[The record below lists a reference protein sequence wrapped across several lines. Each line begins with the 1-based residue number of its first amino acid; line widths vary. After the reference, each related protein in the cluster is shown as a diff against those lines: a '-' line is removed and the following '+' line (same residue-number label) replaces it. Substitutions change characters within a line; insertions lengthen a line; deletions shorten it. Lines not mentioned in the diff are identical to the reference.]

1 MGRSEKNQSRGN
13 SPPPPYSTLDP
24 AAGPSHN
31 APRQP
36 LPLPPRRWRNQYSN
50 RAASA
55 GRGERTPLIVR
66 HHEPVVIVQPPA
78 QHHHHFELSTPRVI
92 VNIYDGVLRRPF
104 LVPSILLSILAAS
117 AFLFGIYRSFSYLA
131 SLTPTLPPPPPI
143 YNIAIIGAG
152 PAGIAAAQ
160 YLLCSPAAR
169 AYVDFNI
176 TIFES
181 SPVIGGALA
190 VHDANG
196 NPVFPNDDPT
206 QGHITAED
214 IAGTALMWQN
224 SLFTRDSEELLGDKV
239 FFTESGPQQVGYYA
253 DNAHSI
259 ASSARPYRKQPL
271 STWSQLL
278 WTYGASVYR
287 AARFNEDGNLR
298 EKMLKAPIT
307 TDAEKIFDS
316 LGVLEPLQQWAG
328 TLLKKTGIS
337 EKYAT
342 EILEP
347 QAQRAFGQGL
357 SRLTGF
363 AAMLAA
369 AQEDSANAYTGGH
382 MVQRLEQIA
391 HKIDVPVRTSTRVVG
406 LDYDYWEKTW
416 GVQYA
421 HEGKTASETFDKVI
435 LTALD
440 LGIRLESSESDG
452 MHNLSSF
459 YEPEL
464 NGKTE
469 GGPEDDYFVPVY
481 VTFFTSPVKLA
492 AWGEHEQVLFL
503 KGSGVAEELT
513 LVRETTSH
521 MGTQYLYRVL
531 SDFPVIDELKDL
543 YDVSWSYE
551 TRILNWQPARF
562 PLFRMPSFEWP
573 MAKGLW
579 WSSVIQHAWS
589 TVDLNWLAGKAVADD
604 LIKEVLDGN

>member
-1 MGRSEKNQSRGN
+1 MGRSKKNRKRNN

-24 AAGPSHN
+24 AAGPSYN
-31 APRQP
+31 TPRPPPPP
-36 LPLPPRRWRNQYSN
+36 LPLPPRRYSN

-55 GRGERTPLIVR
+55 GRNEQTPLLIR
-66 HHEPVVIVQPPA
+66 HQPVVVVQRPV
-78 QHHHHFELSTPRVI
+78 QNHYHFEPSTPRVI
-92 VNIYDGVLRRPF
+92 VNIYDGVVQRPF
-104 LVPSILLSILAAS
+104 LFLFILAAS

-131 SLTPTLPPPPPI
+131 SLTPSLPPPPPI
-143 YNIAIIGAG
+143 YNVAIIGAG

-160 YLLCSPAAR
+160 YLRCSPAAQV
-169 AYVDFNI
+169 YVDFNV

-190 VHDANG
+190 IHDSNG
-196 NPVFPNDDPT
+196 DPVFPSDDPT

-224 SLFTRDSEELLGDKV
+224 SLFTRDSEKLLGDEV
-239 FFTESGPQQVGYYA
+239 SFTEPGPQQVGYYA

-259 ASSARPYRKQPL
+259 ASSARPYRKLPL
-271 STWSQLL
+271 STWSRLL

-287 AARFNEDGNLR
+287 AAKFNGDGNLR

-316 LGVLEPLQQWAG
+316 LGVLEHLQQWAG
-328 TLLKKTGIS
+328 TLLNKTGIS

-391 HKIDVPVRTSTRVVG
+391 HKIDVPVHTSTRVVG
-406 LDYDYWEKTW
+406 LDYDYQGKQW
-416 GVQYA
+416 GVQYES
-421 HEGKTASETFDKVI
+421 EGETTSETFDKVI

-440 LGIRLESSESDG
+440 LGIRLESSESG
-452 MHNLSSF
+452 VHNLSSF

-464 NGKTE
+464 NGKME
-469 GGPEDDYFVPVY
+469 GPEDDYFVPVY
-481 VTFFTSPVKLA
+481 VTFFTSPAKLA

-513 LVRETTSH
+513 LLRETTSH

-531 SDFPVIDELKDL
+531 SYFPVLDELKDS
-543 YDVSWSYE
+543 YDVSWGYE